1 MMTNSN
7 RSAQKRNIYL
17 GAFLLALSMVCVA
30 MTIIFVYVSDKS
42 DRRVEEIRQE
52 YRAAANRRD
61 KKVEVLSVRVASLQ
75 QKISA
80 LPDQTASKTAE
91 KVQQV
96 VSEDEDK

>member
-1 MMTNSN
+1 MTNSKQ
-7 RSAQKRNIYL
+7 SSQKRNIYL
-17 GAFLLALSMVCVA
+17 GGLLLTLSMICVA

-52 YRAAANRRD
+52 YRAVANRRD
-61 KKVEVLSVRVASLQ
+61 KKVDALSVRVATLQ
-75 QKISA
+75 QKINA

-96 VSEDEDK
+96 VSEDENK